1 MDSISAA
8 AVNQVGNTPPGT
20 INSQAAILVLRKAL
34 DFEAANNTQLIESLP
49 KTTLATAGSLGTR
62 LNLYA

>member
-49 KTTLATAGSLGTR
+49 QTTLATAGSLGTR

>member
-1 MDSISAA
+1 MDSISAT
-8 AVNQVGNTPPGT
+8 AVSQVASAQPGT
-20 INSQAAILVLRKAL
+20 LNVQAAIMVLRKAL

-49 KTTLATAGSLGTR
+49 QTTLATAGSLGTR